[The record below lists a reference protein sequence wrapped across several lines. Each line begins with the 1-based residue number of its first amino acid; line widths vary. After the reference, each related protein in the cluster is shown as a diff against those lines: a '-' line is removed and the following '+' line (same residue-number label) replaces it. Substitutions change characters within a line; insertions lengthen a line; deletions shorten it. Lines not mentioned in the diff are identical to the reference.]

1 METYDLLKDSYTIG
15 EVYLAADN
23 TYKVNLT
30 LSPDKYV
37 SAYDNATGAVHTGA
51 NAGVIT
57 LKYADGAWQRDG
69 NGMVM
74 FQVKCSTVT
83 VPGDGGNNNDTP
95 KDEHPD
101 IAEGIAN
108 GTWGGTPTPTPAAS
122 ATSTIPQTSDS
133 MPIGLLAGTAAI
145 AAAAIALLLV
155 LRKRRQQ

>member
-1 METYDLLKDSYTIG
+1 MGD
-15 EVYLAADN
+15 
-23 TYKVNLT
+23 
-30 LSPDKYV
+30 
-37 SAYDNATGAVHTGA
+37 
-51 NAGVIT
+51 
-57 LKYADGAWQRDG
+57 QRRLRC
-69 NGMVM
+69 
-74 FQVKCSTVT
+74 Q
-83 VPGDGGNNNDTP
+83 VPGQVQHRHGPRRCGNNNDTP

-108 GTWGGTPTPTPAAS
+108 GTWGGTPRPPPAAS

>member
-1 METYDLLKDSYTIG
+1 MQHRHG
-15 EVYLAADN
+15 
-23 TYKVNLT
+23 
-30 LSPDKYV
+30 P
-37 SAYDNATGAVHTGA
+37 
-51 NAGVIT
+51 
-57 LKYADGAWQRDG
+57 RR
-69 NGMVM
+69 
-74 FQVKCSTVT
+74 C
-83 VPGDGGNNNDTP
+83 GNNNDTP

-108 GTWGGTPTPTPAAS
+108 GTWGGTPRPPPAAS